1 MENRVDDF
9 NTMTDWG
16 VLSGHY
22 NDDIVH
28 IIDVLQYREIIQLA
42 TIEIMPVPRCWNYT
56 VCCEELLSTER
67 GGWHV

>member
-42 TIEIMPVPRCWNYT
+42 TIEIMPVPRC
-56 VCCEELLSTER
+56 
-67 GGWHV
+67 